1 MKPLGEMS
9 EPVNYGNSA
18 MNAPLPENEPERLR
32 VLNEYGILDTLPEQ
46 AYDDIV
52 RCASIICD
60 TPIALI
66 SLVDDVRQWFKA
78 KVGLETP
85 ETQREHAFCAHAIL
99 NPNEVMIVKDAEKD
113 ERFASNPLVTGDPNI
128 RFYAGAPLVTPMG
141 EALGTICVIDRVS
154 RQLEPKQIE
163 ALQALSRQV
172 VAQLE
177 LRHGIINLEQILL
190 EREQKTQ
197 QMEDYQRSLETTLT
211 QLELQINT
219 DGLTGAKNRRAF
231 QEQLEVE
238 YNRARR
244 YNVPLSL
251 LLLDL
256 DKFKEYND
264 EFGHPAGDVVLQTV
278 VKVVQENSRI
288 HDFVARYG
296 GEEFV
301 VILPNTTLEGAFV
314 MGERFRR
321 SIQQVS
327 WKLRAVTASIGVA
340 TLTPDMA
347 NIEELVL
354 QTDKSLYHAKQHGR
368 NQVSCLQNKN
378 V

>member
-1 MKPLGEMS
+1 LDFSTASLGELS
-9 EPVNYGNSA
+9 ASVNYGNII
-18 MNAPLPENEPERLR
+18 MIAPLPENESERLK
-32 VLNEYGILDTLPEQ
+32 VLNEYAILDTLPEQ

-66 SLVDDVRQWFKA
+66 TLVDDVRQWFKA

-85 ETQREHAFCAHAIL
+85 ETLREHAFCAHAII
-99 NPNEVMIVKDAEKD
+99 NPNEVMVVTDAEKD
-113 ERFASNPLVTGDPNI
+113 ERFATNPLVTGDPNI
-128 RFYAGAPLVTPMG
+128 RFYAGAPLVTPTG

-177 LRHGIINLEQILL
+177 LRHGIINLEQIIL
-190 EREQKTQ
+190 EREQQTRQ
-197 QMEDYQRSLETTLT
+197 LETALT
-211 QLELQINT
+211 QLEIQSST

-231 QEQLEVE
+231 QDQLEIE

-244 YNVPLSL
+244 YDTPFSL

-264 EFGHPAGDVVLQTV
+264 KFGHPAGDDVLR
-278 VKVVQENSRI
+278 KVVMVLRENSRI

-296 GEEFV
+296 GEEFA
-301 VILPNTTLEGAFV
+301 VILPNTPREGALV

-321 SIQQVS
+321 SIQQAS
-327 WKLRAVTASIGVA
+327 WTLRPITASVGVA
-340 TLTPDMA
+340 TLTPDMTQS
-347 NIEELVL
+347 ETLVL
-354 QTDKSLYHAKQHGR
+354 QADKSLYYAKQNGR
-368 NQVSCLQNKN
+368 NQVSYLQDKN
-378 V
+378 D